1 MKQKFTFLA
10 LVALFFQMNH
20 LAAQSPAT
28 SKGASVIS
36 GMFSFTSQG
45 GDLYSDFNDDPA
57 NTFIFSPSYY
67 HLIVDK
73 LGVGGDLTFNRTSQ
87 GDFSFNTFGIGPK
100 VAYFFDS
107 GSNTIPFAG
116 GGVNYISV
124 GDGDDSDG
132 GFAVKLGGGVIV
144 RKGHLGLSIEAGWL
158 RESYSP
164 DGGDNIAGSTIF
176 VGASFLG
183 FLYSE

>member
-1 MKQKFTFLA
+1 MKQKFTLLTLTA
-10 LVALFFQMNH
+10 LLLQLNY

-28 SKGASVIS
+28 SKGASIVS

-45 GDLYSDFNDDPA
+45 GDLYNNFNDDPV
-57 NTFIFSPSYY
+57 NTFMIVPSYY
-67 HLIVDK
+67 HLVVDK
-73 LGVGGDLTFNRTSQ
+73 FGVGGDLSFTRTSQ
-87 GDFSFNTFGIGPK
+87 GDFSFNTFGFGPK

-107 GSNTIPFAG
+107 GNNAIPFAG
-116 GGVNYISV
+116 GGFNYISI
-124 GDGDDSDG
+124 GDGDNSEG

-164 DGGDNIAGSTIF
+164 DGGDNISGNTIF
-176 VGASFLG
+176 IGASFLG

>member
-1 MKQKFTFLA
+1 MKQKITLLA
-10 LVALFFQMNH
+10 MVTLFFQIN
-20 LAAQSPAT
+20 LLTAQSPAT
-28 SKGASVIS
+28 SKGASIVS

-45 GDLYSDFNDDPA
+45 GDLYSNFNDDPV
-57 NTFIFSPSYY
+57 NTIMFVPSYY
-67 HLIVDK
+67 HLVADK
-73 LGVGGDLTFNRTSQ
+73 LGVGGDLSFTRTSQ
-87 GDFSFNTFGIGPK
+87 GDFSFNTFGFGPK

-116 GGVNYISV
+116 GGVNYISI
-124 GDGDDSDG
+124 GDGDESEG

-164 DGGDNIAGSTIF
+164 DGGDNISGNTIF
-176 VGASFLG
+176 IGASFLG
-183 FLYSE
+183 FLYGE